1 MPLDP
6 DQRTRLLAAKAR
18 ALVADAS
25 NVDASEL
32 AVTPFP
38 GGALV
43 RAATAAWCLLDEGAI
58 RSFGAAMVLAD
69 RQGIATL
76 HVMAESVETSGIVA
90 RRAEQFRDA
99 PTVWR
104 IEGRSLVP
112 ATSAPVP
119 TPVEPSAAAREL
131 IGMLVAAGVEVTVEH
146 GEIRGELRG
155 LEIARVVES
164 SEGTRLEVGV
174 GRHDRE
180 AFTMVHG
187 NLPTAKALESVI
199 ASVDAVRRVDAE
211 AHPLRRLAP
220 EGWLRWRLLQDP
232 HLIGAQELRPVE
244 PPTPRDSVKDI
255 GASIAVG
262 RDLAGQAVVVAC
274 SVGIDLDVVPT
285 AADARVLN
293 DPDARVVI
301 VVPERDDHPATRR
314 LAERLIGPSEVIGLS
329 GEWRDR
335 ETAS

>member
-18 ALVADAS
+18 ALVAGAS
-25 NVDASEL
+25 NVDGSDL
-32 AVTPFP
+32 RVTPFP

-43 RAATAAWCLLDEGAI
+43 RASTAAWCLLDDGAV
-58 RSFGAAMVLAD
+58 RSLGPAMVLANREGLD
-69 RQGIATL
+69 TL
-76 HVMAESVETSGIVA
+76 NVMAESLETSGIVA
-90 RRAEQFRDA
+90 RRAEQFRNG

-112 ATSAPVP
+112 AIPATIPV
-119 TPVEPSAAAREL
+119 PVEPSAAAREL
-131 IGMLVAAGVEVTVEH
+131 IGMLIDAGVDVTVEH

-164 SEGTRLEVGV
+164 TEGTRLEVGV

-199 ASVDAVRRVDAE
+199 TSVDAVRRTDAE

-232 HLIGAQELRPVE
+232 HLIGAKELVPVE
-244 PPTPRDSVKDI
+244 PPTPRDSVKDV

-262 RDLAGQAVVVAC
+262 RDLDGQPIVVAC

-293 DPDARVVI
+293 DPDARIVI

-314 LAERLIGPSEVIGLS
+314 LAERLIGPAEVIGLS

-335 ETAS
+335 ETAP

>member
-18 ALVADAS
+18 ALV
-25 NVDASEL
+25 VDAFARDGESL
-32 AVTPFP
+32 TVVPFP
-38 GGALV
+38 NGAMV
-43 RAATAAWCLLDEGAI
+43 RDGSTAWVLLDDGAV
-58 RSFGAAMVLAD
+58 RGLGPAMVLAD
-69 RQGIATL
+69 REGLEAL
-76 HVMAESVETSGIVA
+76 HVMAEAVDTVGVLA
-90 RRAEQFRDA
+90 RRAVQFRDA
-99 PTVWR
+99 PKVWR
-104 IEGRSLVP
+104 VDGRSLVAAEP
-112 ATSAPVP
+112 APAPVP
-119 TPVEPSAAAREL
+119 SEPSAAAREL
-131 IGMLVAAGVEVTVEH
+131 VGMLLAAGIDVTIEH

-164 SEGTRLEVGV
+164 EDGTRLEVGV

-187 NLPTAKALESVI
+187 DLPTAQALDSVI
-199 ASVDAVRRVDAE
+199 ASVDAVRRADAE

-220 EGWLRWRLLQDP
+220 EGWLRWRVLQDP
-232 HLIGAQELRPVE
+232 DLIGARDLAPAE
-244 PPTPRDSVKDI
+244 PPVPRDSVKDV

-262 RDLAGQAVVVAC
+262 TDQGGQSMVVAC

-285 AADARVLN
+285 AADARALH

-314 LAERLIGPSEVIGLS
+314 LATRLLDPAEVIGVVGDWRTS
-329 GEWRDR
+329 GAD
-335 ETAS
+335 S

>member
-18 ALVADAS
+18 ALVADAL
-25 NVDASEL
+25 NIEASEL
-32 AVTPFP
+32 VAAPFP

-43 RAATAAWCLLDEGAI
+43 RANDASWCLLDDGAV
-58 RSFGAAMVLAD
+58 RGLGPAMALAEREKVD
-69 RQGIATL
+69 EL
-76 HVMAESVETSGIVA
+76 NVMAESAETSGVVA
-90 RRAEQFRDA
+90 RRAAQFRN
-99 PTVWR
+99 PPKVWR
-104 IEGRSLVP
+104 IEGRSLAP
-112 ATSAPVP
+112 AAPAP
-119 TPVEPSAAAREL
+119 IPAPVEPSAAAREL
-131 IGMLVAAGVEVTVEH
+131 IAMLSEAGVDVTVEH

-199 ASVDAVRRVDAE
+199 ASVDAVRRADAE

-232 HLIGAQELRPVE
+232 HLVGAQELRPVE
-244 PPTPRDSVKDI
+244 PPMPRDSVKDVS
-255 GASIAVG
+255 ASIAVG
-262 RDLAGQAVVVAC
+262 TDLSGQPIVVAC

-285 AADARVLN
+285 AADARVRN
-293 DPDARVVI
+293 DPEARLVI

-314 LAERLIGPSEVIGLS
+314 LAERLVKPADVIGLS

>member
-18 ALVADAS
+18 ALVVDAT
-25 NVDASEL
+25 NADASEL
-32 AVTPFP
+32 VVSPFP

-43 RAATAAWCLLDEGAI
+43 RALDAAWCLLDDGAV
-58 RSFGAAMVLAD
+58 RSLGPAMVLAD
-69 RQGIATL
+69 RERVDAM
-76 HVMAESVETSGIVA
+76 HVMTESLETSGIVA
-90 RRAEQFRDA
+90 RRAEQFRNPPA
-99 PTVWR
+99 VWR

-112 ATSAPVP
+112 ATPALVPV
-119 TPVEPSAAAREL
+119 PVEPSAAAREL
-131 IGMLVAAGVEVTVEH
+131 IGMLTAAGVDVTVEH

-164 SEGTRLEVGV
+164 IEGTRLEVGV

-220 EGWLRWRLLQDP
+220 EGWMRWRLLQDP
-232 HLIGAQELRPVE
+232 HLIGAQQLRPVE
-244 PPTPRDSVKDI
+244 PPTPRDSVKDV

-262 RDLAGQAVVVAC
+262 LDLAGQTIVVAC

-335 ETAS
+335 ETAP

>member
-18 ALVADAS
+18 ALVVDAS
-25 NVDASEL
+25 NIDASEL
-32 AVTPFP
+32 TVTPFP

-43 RAATAAWCLLDEGAI
+43 RAENAAWCLLDDGAV
-58 RSFGAAMVLAD
+58 RSLGAAMVLAD
-69 RQGIATL
+69 RQRLDTL
-76 HVMAESVETSGIVA
+76 HVMAESIETAGVVA
-90 RRAEQFRDA
+90 RRAEQFRNG

-112 ATSAPVP
+112 AVPAPIP
-119 TPVEPSAAAREL
+119 APVEPSAAAREL
-131 IGMLVAAGVEVTVEH
+131 IGMLIAAGVDVTVEH

-164 SEGTRLEVGV
+164 TEGTRLEVGV

-187 NLPTAKALESVI
+187 NLPTAQALESVI
-199 ASVDAVRRVDAE
+199 ASVDAVRRADAE

-232 HLIGAQELRPVE
+232 YLIGAQELRPVE

-262 RDLAGQAVVVAC
+262 RDFAGQSIVVAC

-293 DPDARVVI
+293 DPDAKVVI

-314 LAERLIGPSEVIGLS
+314 LAERLVGPAEVIGLS

>member
-18 ALVADAS
+18 GLVADATG
-25 NVDASEL
+25 VDASEL
-32 AVTPFP
+32 VATPFP

-43 RAATAAWCLLDEGAI
+43 RATDATWCLLDDGAV
-58 RSFGAAMVLAD
+58 RSLGAAMVLAD
-69 RQGIATL
+69 RQRIETL
-76 HVMAESVETSGIVA
+76 HVMAESIETSGVVA
-90 RRAEQFRDA
+90 RRAEQFRNA
-99 PTVWR
+99 PKVWR

-112 ATSAPVP
+112 ATPAPVP
-119 TPVEPSAAAREL
+119 VPGEPTAAALEL
-131 IGMLVAAGVEVTVEH
+131 VGMLIAAGVDVTIEH

-164 SEGTRLEVGV
+164 TEGTRLEVGV

-187 NLPTAKALESVI
+187 NLPTTKALESVI
-199 ASVDAVRRVDAE
+199 SSVDAVRRADAE

-220 EGWLRWRLLQDP
+220 EGWLRWRLLHDP

-244 PPTPRDSVKDI
+244 PPTPRDSVKDV

-262 RDLAGQAVVVAC
+262 RDLSGQAIVVAC

-293 DPDARVVI
+293 DPEARVVI

-314 LAERLIGPSEVIGLS
+314 LAQRLIGPSEVIGLS

>member
-18 ALVADAS
+18 GLVADAT

-32 AVTPFP
+32 RVTPFP

-43 RAATAAWCLLDEGAI
+43 RDSSAAWCLLDDGAV
-58 RSFGAAMVLAD
+58 RSLGPAMVLSD
-69 RQGIATL
+69 REGFNTL
-76 HVMAESVETSGIVA
+76 NVMAESLETSGIVA
-90 RRAEQFRDA
+90 RRAEQFHNG

-104 IEGRSLVP
+104 IEGRSLIPAIP
-112 ATSAPVP
+112 ATVPVP
-119 TPVEPSAAAREL
+119 LEPSAAAREL
-131 IGMLVAAGVEVTVEH
+131 IGMLIGAGVEVTVEH

-164 SEGTRLEVGV
+164 TEGTRLEVGV

-199 ASVDAVRRVDAE
+199 ASVDAVRRADAE

-232 HLIGAQELRPVE
+232 HLIGAKELRPVE

-262 RDLAGQAVVVAC
+262 HDLDGYPVVVAC

-314 LAERLIGPSEVIGLS
+314 LAERLIGPAEVIGLS

-335 ETAS
+335 ETAP

>member
-25 NVDASEL
+25 GADASEL
-32 AVTPFP
+32 RVTPFP

-43 RAATAAWCLLDEGAI
+43 RAATAAWCLLDDGAV
-58 RSFGAAMVLAD
+58 RSLGAAMVLAD
-69 RQGIATL
+69 REGIATL
-76 HVMAESVETSGIVA
+76 HVMAESVETSSIVA
-90 RRAEQFRDA
+90 RRAEQFRNA

-112 ATSAPVP
+112 AAPASVP
-119 TPVEPSAAAREL
+119 VPVEPSADAREL
-131 IGMLVAAGVEVTVEH
+131 IGMLTTAGVDVTVEH

-164 SEGTRLEVGV
+164 TEGTRLEVGV

-199 ASVDAVRRVDAE
+199 ASVDAVRRADAE

-220 EGWLRWRLLQDP
+220 EGWLRWRLVQDP

-244 PPTPRDSVKDI
+244 PPTPRDSVKDV

-262 RDLAGQAVVVAC
+262 RDLSGQPIVVAC

-314 LAERLIGPSEVIGLS
+314 LAERLIGPAEVIGLS

-335 ETAS
+335 ETAP

>member
-6 DQRTRLLAAKAR
+6 DQRSRLLAAKAR

-25 NVDASEL
+25 NADASEMR
-32 AVTPFP
+32 VTPFP

-43 RAATAAWCLLDEGAI
+43 RAATAAWCLLDDGAV

-69 RQGIATL
+69 REGIATL
-76 HVMAESVETSGIVA
+76 HVMAESAETSGIVA
-90 RRAEQFRDA
+90 RRAEQFRNA

-112 ATSAPVP
+112 AAPAPVP
-119 TPVEPSAAAREL
+119 VPVEPSAAAREL
-131 IGMLVAAGVEVTVEH
+131 IGMLTAAGVDVTVEH

-164 SEGTRLEVGV
+164 TEGTRLEVGV

-187 NLPTAKALESVI
+187 NLPTALALESVI
-199 ASVDAVRRVDAE
+199 SSVDAVRRAEAE
-211 AHPLRRLAP
+211 AHPLRHLAP
-220 EGWLRWRLLQDP
+220 EGWLRWRLVHDP
-232 HLIGAQELRPVE
+232 QLIGARELRPVQ
-244 PPTPRDSVKDI
+244 PPLPRDSVKDV

-262 RDLAGQAVVVAC
+262 LDNDGASIVVAC
-274 SVGIDLDVVPT
+274 SVGVDLDVVPT
-285 AADARVLN
+285 AADARALN
-293 DPDARVVI
+293 DPSARVMI

-314 LAERLIGPSEVIGLS
+314 LASRLLEPAEVVGLS
-329 GEWRDR
+329 GEWRES